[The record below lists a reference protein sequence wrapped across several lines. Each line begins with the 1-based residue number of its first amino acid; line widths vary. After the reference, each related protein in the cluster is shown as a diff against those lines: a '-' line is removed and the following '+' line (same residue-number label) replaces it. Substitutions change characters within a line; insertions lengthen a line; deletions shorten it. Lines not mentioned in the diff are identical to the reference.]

1 MSEVVNAIL
10 NEPSKSPVPN
20 TSVDDKSMG
29 GVDTDVALPTSKD
42 DKVSSRLEM
51 LIRREQQAIARERI
65 AKAQEQ
71 ESLRVR
77 SELDA
82 DRERIKRFNSIKTN
96 PKLALE
102 ELGLTYDEITKA
114 MLSDGELPPEV
125 GMKKLQSEID
135 GLKQER
141 ETDKQKQQEQ
151 AKLMA
156 QAQEVQAVDNFKG
169 EISTYVSDNANRY
182 ELINFDSRQD
192 EVYELIDAHYT
203 KTQLVHAKE
212 LELEG
217 KDPSGAIGKVMKI
230 AEAADKIEEYYEKRE
245 QEKKKLAK
253 LQTIWGSV
261 PKESLA
267 KAVSE
272 ARGQDIKK
280 QTAPK
285 TLTNTSSAQGL
296 KPNSTR
302 PKDEDKRVADI
313 IAKWKASRGG

>member
-1 MSEVVNAIL
+1 MSDAVNAIVS
-10 NEPSKSPVPN
+10 EPAKVPN
-20 TSVDDKSMG
+20 TSIDKTMG
-29 GVDTDVALPTSKD
+29 GVDTDVAPPASKD

-71 ESLRVR
+71 ESARQSALL
-77 SELDA
+77 ET
-82 DRERIKRFNSIKTN
+82 DRQRIARFNSVKEQGKA
-96 PKLALE
+96 KLALD
-102 ELGLTYDEITKA
+102 ELGLSYDDLTKA
-114 MLSDGELPPEV
+114 MLSDGEVSPDV

-135 GLKQER
+135 NLKQDR
-141 ETDKQKQQEQ
+141 ESEKIKQQEQ

-156 QAQEVQAVDNFKG
+156 QQQEAQAVDNFKG
-169 EISTYVSDNANRY
+169 EINTYVADNANRY

-203 KTQLVHAKE
+203 RTQAAHAKE
-212 LELEG
+212 LELSG
-217 KDPSGAIGKVMKI
+217 DDPNKAIGKVMKI

-253 LQTIWGSV
+253 LQTIWGAV

-267 KAVSE
+267 RAVSE
-272 ARGQDIKK
+272 ARGHLEPRK
-280 QTAPK
+280 QPPK
-285 TLTNTSSAQGL
+285 SLTNNLSASNL
-296 KPNSTR
+296 KPETSR

-313 IAKWKASRGG
+313 IAKWKASRGA